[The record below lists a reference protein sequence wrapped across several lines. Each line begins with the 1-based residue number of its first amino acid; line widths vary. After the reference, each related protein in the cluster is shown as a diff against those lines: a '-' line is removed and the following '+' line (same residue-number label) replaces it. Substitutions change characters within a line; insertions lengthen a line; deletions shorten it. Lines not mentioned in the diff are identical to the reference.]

1 MIHQKCSRLH
11 HASGA
16 TAGTKAATLTTEG
29 YQMLVAAALAAHAQ
43 KTVLQSTTRQVVLEL
58 ARYVPWQKT
67 DPSHSAAS
75 ETQASTALPV
85 GTTVSVRAYAAHKQA
100 QHQASC
106 PAVEVPSNASLRDLL
121 SFSLTVLQVHS
132 KRNFNLNS

>member
-16 TAGTKAATLTTEG
+16 TAGAKAAALTTEG

-58 ARYVPWQKT
+58 ARYVP
-67 DPSHSAAS
+67 
-75 ETQASTALPV
+75 TQ
-85 GTTVSVRAYAAHKQA
+85 Y
-100 QHQASC
+100 
-106 PAVEVPSNASLRDLL
+106 
-121 SFSLTVLQVHS
+121 
-132 KRNFNLNS
+132 